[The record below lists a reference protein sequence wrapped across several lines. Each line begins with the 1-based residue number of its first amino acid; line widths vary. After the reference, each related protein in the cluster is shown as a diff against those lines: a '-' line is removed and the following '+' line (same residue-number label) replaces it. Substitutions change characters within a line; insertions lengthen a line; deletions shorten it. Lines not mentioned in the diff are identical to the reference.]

1 MNTHREKEKNGRGW
15 PAPCGLCKGRVLT
28 PLGDSLRR
36 SKHATLLGSLE
47 QSVLIGGIFCANA
60 SLFRSPVSASKTGTV
75 ILCAKMLDRITAIGD
90 RIRTSGRGLCELL
103 SAGANH
109 AGANA
114 GANHAGANHDAIRS
128 ADPAAIRRLAGGK
141 CDQRKEPEANS
152 TGKGFRNHWELLV
165 FSFDFFGLLS
175 VLAAAGA
182 SFSASIHSSS
192 SFFIAASSFWMLSL
206 SCAPSP
212 RAPTLHASTE
222 SPSTEGLMC
231 SLFKLSNSL
240 NCAT

>member
-109 AGANA
+109 AGT
-114 GANHAGANHDAIRS
+114 NHDAIAQPHRLPS
-128 ADPAAIRRLAGGK
+128 RCRTSPGRDPAAIRRLAGGK
-141 CDQRKEPEANS
+141 CDQRK
-152 TGKGFRNHWELLV
+152 
-165 FSFDFFGLLS
+165 
-175 VLAAAGA
+175 
-182 SFSASIHSSS
+182 
-192 SFFIAASSFWMLSL
+192 
-206 SCAPSP
+206 
-212 RAPTLHASTE
+212 
-222 SPSTEGLMC
+222 
-231 SLFKLSNSL
+231 
-240 NCAT
+240 